1 MQSKKDKKQMGVVRS
16 MLYTIQIIWKADKGC
31 IIYSFYKNCTE
42 EVFNT
47 FFVIYLMQY
56 IYTSIE
62 NGASYEGLVRMLLL
76 FCGLHILIHLAS
88 AGHAYYIRLRTPRVY
103 GSVFRNVVEKAKTI
117 DLARY
122 EQPDFYDRFSK
133 ALDECLKKAMDG
145 LRYLTYSIGCI
156 LGTISAILLIISI
169 DPVLILFLVP
179 PIIASFWCGGKMNK
193 LQYELREKETKEKRI
208 SQYVTRIFYEKKY
221 ASEIRLYNIRNLLFK
236 KYRESYDE
244 RYKIYKNM
252 YRKINVYSFLQSAVL
267 LGITMLSAYAY
278 VAVII
283 KGTGAVKI
291 GAYVTILGSI
301 DYVCWKVRAAVR
313 NAIEAGR
320 SCIYMNNLQD
330 FFEYESEEMKN
341 GWRHI
346 NGELGDID
354 IEDITFTYEGAA
366 APTISN
372 LTLHIKKGE
381 KVALVGENG
390 AGKTTLIKLLMGLY
404 PLSNGEIR
412 INQIPIQE
420 YEQKEFHKHF
430 GTVFQDLQIFALPLA
445 ENVLMR
451 QPKNERERL
460 LVVDALR
467 KAQFGDKL
475 EKLTEG
481 IDSMVTKEFDDKGF
495 VCSGGEAQKI
505 AIARVFAKNPDIVV
519 LDEPSSALDPV
530 AEYNMYHNMLQASE
544 GKTVFFISHRLSSA
558 RIADKIYFLEHGK
571 VIEAGSHDE
580 LMAQNGRYATMFQLQ
595 AKSYQESIPEHILSE
610 K

>member
-1 MQSKKDKKQMGVVRS
+1 MQEKQEKRRMGVVQS
-16 MLYTIQIIWKADKGC
+16 MLYTIQTIWKADKGC

-42 EVFNT
+42 EVFNS

-62 NGASYEGLVRMLLL
+62 NGTSYEGLVRILII
-76 FCGLHILIHLAS
+76 FASLHIVIHLAS
-88 AGHAYYIRLRTPRVY
+88 AGHAYYIRLRTPKVY
-103 GSVFRNVVEKAKTI
+103 GSIFRKVVEKAKTI

-145 LRYLTYSIGCI
+145 LRDMTYSIGCI
-156 LGTISAILLIISI
+156 LGTISALLLIINI
-169 DPVLILFLVP
+169 DPVLVLFLVP
-179 PIIASFWCGGKMNK
+179 PVIASFWCGGKVNK
-193 LQYELREKETKEKRI
+193 LQYELREKETREKRI

-221 ASEIRLYNIRNLLFK
+221 ASEIRLYNIRKLLFK
-236 KYRESYDE
+236 KYKESYNQ
-244 RYKIYKNM
+244 RYNIYKTM
-252 YRKINVYSFLQSAVL
+252 YRKINFYSFLQSAVL
-267 LGITMLSAYAY
+267 LGITMLSAYVY
-278 VAVII
+278 VTVII

-291 GAYVTILGSI
+291 GAYITVLGSI
-301 DYVCWKVRAAVR
+301 DFVCWKVRSAVR
-313 NAIEAGR
+313 NAIKAGR

-330 FFEYESEEMKN
+330 FFEYESKEMKN
-341 GWRHI
+341 GSRHVE
-346 NGELGDID
+346 GELGDID
-354 IEDITFTYEGAA
+354 IENITFTYEGAA
-366 APTISN
+366 VPTISN

-404 PLSNGEIR
+404 PISNGEIR
-412 INQIPIQE
+412 INQVPVQE
-420 YEQKEFHKHF
+420 YEQKEFHQHF

-451 QPKNERERL
+451 KPKNEQERL

-475 EKLTEG
+475 DTLTEG

-495 VCSGGEAQKI
+495 VCSGGQAQKI

-530 AEYNMYHNMLQASE
+530 AEYNMYQNMLQASE

-558 RIADKIYFLEHGK
+558 RIADKIYFLEHGRI
-571 VIEAGSHDE
+571 VEEGSHDE
-580 LMAQNGRYATMFQLQ
+580 LMAQNGQYARMFQLQ
-595 AKSYQESIPEHILSE
+595 AKSYQESVPEHIIYE
-610 K
+610 R